1 MITILGA
8 DGFIGSQLVRR
19 IDELSVEYQAIG
31 RNDVLP
37 TANLGHVIYCIGL
50 TADFRS
56 RPLETVEA
64 HVCNLLQ
71 LLRAAEF
78 ESLLY
83 LSSTRLYA
91 GTDSSDE
98 RQALL
103 VRPENQND
111 LYNISKAMG
120 ESVVLSCGRRT
131 RVARISNVYGG
142 DFTSDNFLAD
152 VMKQAV
158 SGERMV
164 LQTARNSAKDY
175 INVTDVVD
183 GLLQIAT
190 KGRESIYNLASG
202 VNVSHGELA
211 ERVQTLTDCEI
222 EFAVDAQTIT
232 FPQIGIE
239 RMRDEFDFAPS
250 FLLDDLPTLV
260 KLYEGNRSSR

>member
-19 IDELSVEYQAIG
+19 IDELSVGYQAIG
-31 RNDVLP
+31 RTDVFP
-37 TANLGHVIYCIGL
+37 TGNLGHVIYCIGL

-64 HVCNLLQ
+64 HVCHLLQ

-78 ESLLY
+78 ESVLY
-83 LSSTRLYA
+83 LSSTRVYA
-91 GTDSSDE
+91 ETDSTDE
-98 RQALL
+98 SQALL
-103 VRPENQND
+103 VRPESQND
-111 LYNISKAMG
+111 LYNISKVMG
-120 ESVVLSCGRRT
+120 ESILLSCGRRT

-158 SGERMV
+158 SGGRIV
-164 LQTARNSAKDY
+164 LQTAPDSAKDY
-175 INVTDVVD
+175 INVADVVD

-211 ERVQTLTDCEI
+211 EKLRALTDCEV
-222 EFAVDAQTIT
+222 EFAEGAETVK
-232 FPQIGIE
+232 FPAINID
-239 RMRDEFDFAPS
+239 RMREEFDFAPS
-250 FLLDDLPTLV
+250 FLLDDLPTLL
-260 KLYEGNRSSR
+260 KLYEGNRSTR